1 MEKLRYLRLTVPNDK
16 FYLRLVLTFFKEAA
30 MIFGCSETD
39 SYKIEVA
46 IEEAITNVIEHAYE
60 ANESS
65 TFDVICEGIPGG
77 VKMIIKEKGLPYDP
91 KRQSQYNPDAELDEQ
106 SARGMGLFLMRE
118 LMDEVHFLNLGAE
131 GKETLLILYF
141 KDQAAITEQDISEE
155 EKAIDEQEVIEGKIN
170 YDVRLMEPSDAI
182 EISKCAYKSHGYSFF
197 DDHIYYPDHI
207 IEMNQT
213 GEMISAVAVTPDNVF
228 MGHGA
233 LHYPYPGAR
242 IAELTFLFVNVE
254 YRGQGCMNRVC
265 DFLYTTPK
273 QHPLA
278 GIYTYAVTNHLFTQK
293 IMVRMGVKDCGIILA
308 SSPATWQFKGIVGES
323 AQRISVVLSFKYLDA
338 AVPRTL
344 YPPVH
349 HKEMIEKLYRNIGAT
364 HDFVTS
370 VADTRLPDDPS
381 DIETTLFDSEEC
393 AEIMVRHYGAQVLQ
407 EVRRILRDLCVR
419 KIAAIQLMLPLEDPA
434 TCFMTKAIEDLGFFF
449 SSILPRE
456 SIGDV
461 LVLQYL
467 NNVPFDYAKVMVHTE
482 IAAELLAYIHERDPY
497 ANL

>member
-1 MEKLRYLRLTVPNDK
+1 MEKQRCLRLTVPNDK
-16 FYLRLVLTFFKEAA
+16 HYLMLVLTFFKEAA
-30 MIFGCSETD
+30 LLFGCSETD

-46 IEEAITNVIEHAYE
+46 IEEAVTNVIEHAYE

-65 TFDVICEGIPGG
+65 TFDVICQGIPGG
-77 VKMIIKEKGLPYDP
+77 VKMIVKEQGLPYDP
-91 KRQSQYNPDAELDEQ
+91 KRQSQYNPDADLDEQ

-131 GKETLLILYF
+131 GKETHMLLYF
-141 KDQAAITEQDISEE
+141 KDQAAATGQEPSAEKKAVEQPKI
-155 EKAIDEQEVIEGKIN
+155 IEGKID
-170 YDVRLMEPSDAI
+170 YDVRPMDPSDAI

-233 LHYPYPGAR
+233 LHYPYSGAG

-265 DFLYTTPK
+265 DFLYAIPK

-278 GIYTYAVTNHLFTQK
+278 GIYTYAVTNHLYTQK

-308 SSPATWQFKGIVGES
+308 SSPATWKFKGIAGES

-338 AVPRTL
+338 PVSRKL
-344 YPPVH
+344 YPPAH
-349 HKEMIEKLYRNIGAT
+349 HREMIEKLYRNIGAT
-364 HDFVTS
+364 HDFITS
-370 VADTRLPDDPS
+370 VADARLPDEPS

-393 AEIMVRHYGAQVLQ
+393 AEIKIRHYGAQVVQ

-419 KIAAIQLMLPLEDPA
+419 KIAAIQLMMPLEDPA
-434 TCFMTKAIEDLGFFF
+434 TCFVTSEIENMGFFF

-461 LVLQYL
+461 LILQYL
-467 NNVPFDYAKVMVHTE
+467 NNVPFDYGKVLVHTDM
-482 IAAELLAYIHERDPY
+482 ARELLDYIGERDPY